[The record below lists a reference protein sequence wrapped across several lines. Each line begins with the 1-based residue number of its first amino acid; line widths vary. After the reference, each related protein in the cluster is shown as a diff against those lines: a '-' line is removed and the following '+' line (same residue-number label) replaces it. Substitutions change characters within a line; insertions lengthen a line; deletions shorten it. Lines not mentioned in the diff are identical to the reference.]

1 MKTIIKK
8 LSVGICQPYAQSG
21 ITLTELM
28 VALILMAIF
37 LVSVVPVFAEMLDK
51 HRLKSATETLY
62 YTLHMAKSEAI
73 KRNERVRVT
82 FNSTNGGASW
92 CYGLKIDAS
101 CDCTVSGSCQI
112 NGIEKKVSSNL
123 FPGVKIDLHISSPG
137 NRLTF
142 ENVRWMMAGT
152 FGHIRFNSDQ
162 NKQARVIV
170 SQASRIRLC
179 SPTGEQNIAGYSTTC

>member
-8 LSVGICQPYAQSG
+8 LADGICLLHAQFG
-21 ITLTELM
+21 ITLIEVM
-28 VALILMAIF
+28 VTLILMSIF
-37 LVSVVPVFAEMLDK
+37 LASVAPTFAEALDK
-51 HRLKSATETLY
+51 HRLKSATATLY

-82 FNSTNGGASW
+82 FKSINSGTNW

-101 CDCTVSGSCQI
+101 CDCTVSGSCEI
-112 NGIEKKVSSNL
+112 DGIEKKVSSNS
-123 FPGVKIDLHISSPG
+123 FPGVKIGLHISSPG

-152 FGHIRFNSDQ
+152 FGHIRFTSDQ
-162 NKQARVIV
+162 NKQTRVIV
-170 SQASRIRLC
+170 SQTSRIRLC
-179 SPTGEQNIAGYSTTC
+179 SPTGEQNIAGYSTAC